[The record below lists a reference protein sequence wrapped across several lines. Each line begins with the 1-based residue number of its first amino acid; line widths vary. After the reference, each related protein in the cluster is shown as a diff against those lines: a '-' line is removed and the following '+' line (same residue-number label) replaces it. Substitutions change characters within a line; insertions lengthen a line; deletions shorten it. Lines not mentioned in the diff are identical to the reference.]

1 MSKKERQDKQ
11 APSMKGQRTGSES
24 AAGSNRAA
32 QRHQKESQVAQLSA
46 ANVEESP
53 FMDRGDSAGGAGE
66 SLPEGSDAASGQQV
80 PARGALDSQY
90 GTDSSRKV
98 PSEHSPARSPE
109 GGRASSGGSGSSPA
123 GKPQGTPDPGS
134 SEKSKSTGAEPD
146 TMSGP
151 RPGGRS

>member
-1 MSKKERQDKQ
+1 MVKKERQDKQ
-11 APSMKGQRTGSES
+11 AAGPKGQRTRSES
-24 AAGSNRAA
+24 APGSNRAA

-66 SLPEGSDAASGQQV
+66 SLPEGSDASSGRQV
-80 PARGALDSQY
+80 PARGALDAQY
-90 GTDSSRKV
+90 GTDGSGTV
-98 PSEHSPARSPE
+98 PSEHAPAWPAD
-109 GGRASSGGSGSSPA
+109 GRASSGGSGSSA
-123 GKPQGTPDPGS
+123 AIKPHDTPTPGR
-134 SEKSKSTGAEPD
+134 SETSTEAERD

>member
-1 MSKKERQDKQ
+1 MSKKERQGKQ
-11 APSMKGQRTGSES
+11 APALKGQRTGPES
-24 AAGSNRAA
+24 APGSNRAA
-32 QRHQKESQVAQLSA
+32 QRNQKEDQVAQLSA
-46 ANVEESP
+46 ANIEESP

-90 GTDSSRKV
+90 GTDGSGKV
-98 PSEHSPARSPE
+98 PSEHSPARSSE
-109 GGRASSGGSGSSPA
+109 GGRASSGGSGSSSPA
-123 GKPQGTPDPGS
+123 GKPQDTPDPGS
-134 SEKSKSTGAEPD
+134 SDKSTGAERD